1 MTGAS
6 TANRRWT
13 LPNLEHIGF
22 MLVFLG
28 VPLAIYIVFV
38 ILPFVQAFYYSLTDW
53 SGFSKSMNFV
63 GLANYFALT
72 QDPVFIKAVL
82 NSIVL
87 VLVLP
92 PLVIILALTLATLV
106 TVGGVSRGEVRGLA
120 HSGIYRV
127 ISFFPYT
134 VPAIVIGILWAQMY
148 DPSSGLLNGILTALG
163 FDFFNSFA
171 WLGNE
176 RTAMGASIFVIT
188 WSMVGFY
195 MVLFVAAIKGIPSEV
210 YDAARVD
217 GAGRFRTAISITV
230 PMIRDTV
237 RTAYIYLGIL
247 ALDAFVYMQALN
259 PSGGPANSTVVISQ
273 HLLNTAFKKAK
284 FGYATSMGA
293 TLAIIT
299 LIFAATVFLVFYLT
313 GERAPKK
320 TKAVVAPAPAPAK
333 DSTDVRAAVEAL
345 RAKRLAATSTAAQ
358 QQPVTPAGAAAAAP
372 TTLSRPPRIPPVRS
386 RRPIFTDK
394 VVAGIAHTSL
404 IGWVIIICLPLLWVL
419 MSSFKTT
426 AQIFQSP
433 FSLPTSFNFDNYISA
448 WTTAS
453 IGSYFFNTVI
463 VVGSAL
469 VIVMILGAMCAYVLA
484 RYPFKGSQIIYY
496 LMLAG
501 LTFPIFLAVVPLF
514 MTLRGF
520 GLLNTFPGL
529 IITYVAFALPFTVF
543 FLYAFFKTLPQEV
556 AEAAALDG
564 CGPWRTFFQIMLPM
578 AKPGIASVAIFNF
591 LGLWNQFLLPIA
603 LNTNSSNYVLSQGM
617 ASFAS
622 QAGYAVNFG
631 ALFAA
636 VVITVLPVLVTYI
649 IFQRQLQGSV
659 APGLLK

>member
-1 MTGAS
+1 MTAS
-6 TANRRWT
+6 TIAGAPAARRRLA
-13 LPNLEHIGF
+13 LPNLEHISF

-28 VPLAIYIVFV
+28 IPLAIYVIFV
-38 ILPFVQAFYYSLTDW
+38 ILPFVQAFYYSMTDW

-63 GLANYFALT
+63 GFANYLALFD
-72 QDPVFIKAVL
+72 DPVFTKAVL

-87 VLVLP
+87 VVILP
-92 PLVIILALTLATLV
+92 PLVIVLSLTLATLV
-106 TVGGVSRGEVRGLA
+106 TVGGATRGETRGLA
-120 HSGIYRV
+120 HSGIFRV

-134 VPAIVIGILWAQMY
+134 IPAIVIGILWAQMY
-148 DPSSGLLNGILTALG
+148 DPSSGLLNGILTAMG
-163 FDFFNSFA
+163 FDFFKSFA

-176 RTAMGASIFVIT
+176 RTAMGASIFVIA

-195 MVLFVAAIKGIPSEV
+195 MVLFIAAIKGIPSEV
-210 YDAARVD
+210 YEAARVD

-230 PMIRDTV
+230 PMIRDTI
-237 RTAYIYLGIL
+237 RTAYVYLGIL

-273 HLLNTAFKKAK
+273 HLLNTAFKKGK

-299 LIFAATVFLVFYLT
+299 LLFAALVFLVFYLT
-313 GERAPKK
+313 GEKKPKPRSSSG
-320 TKAVVAPAPAPAK
+320 T
-333 DSTDVRAAVEAL
+333 
-345 RAKRLAATSTAAQ
+345 TA
-358 QQPVTPAGAAAAAP
+358 TPAVYSRA
-372 TTLSRPPRIPPVRS
+372 RPPRVQRASSKPS
-386 RRPIFTDK
+386 FWTDK
-394 VVAGIAHTSL
+394 TVAGVSYVTLTIWA
-404 IGWVIIICLPLLWVL
+404 VIVCLPLLWVL

-426 AQIFQSP
+426 AQIFSSP
-433 FSLPTSFNFDNYISA
+433 FALPTSLNFDNYVSA

-453 IGSYFFNTVI
+453 IGTYFVNTVI
-463 VVGSAL
+463 VVGCAL

-484 RYPFKGSQIIYY
+484 RYEFKGSQIIYY

-514 MTLRGF
+514 NVLKGF
-520 GLLNTFPGL
+520 GLLNTLPGL

-543 FLYAFFKTLPQEV
+543 FLHAFFKTLPQEV

-564 CGPWRTFFQIMLPM
+564 CGPFRIFFQIMLPM
-578 AKPGIASVAIFNF
+578 AKPGLASVAIFNF

-603 LNTNSSNYVLSQGM
+603 LNTNAKNYVLSQGM

-659 APGLLK
+659 SPGLLK